1 MKAPRSHQVSQWGK
15 ELAFLILGFMIGV
28 LIFLYTHGHT
38 LDKIL
43 LENRRLAL
51 EVIKLQDEVA
61 YWQKRAEELDKQS
74 QRELTVNQIEI
85 EIVNE
90 KEIDGFAATDIMEQ
104 LREELKYLIEENY
117 TVQAVGETAETLA
130 KFVDGKIITFEDES
144 QYRLHLLTLI
154 IYSKITLK
162 IHVQKIN

>member
-1 MKAPRSHQVSQWGK
+1 MKAPQSHQVYKWGK
-15 ELAFLILGFMIGV
+15 ELAFFIFGFLAGV

-61 YWQKRAEELDKQS
+61 YLQKRAEDLDKQS
-74 QRELTVNQIEI
+74 QKELSINQVDIH
-85 EIVNE
+85 IVNE
-90 KEIDGFAATDIMEQ
+90 KEIDGFAAADIIEQ
-104 LREELKYLIEENY
+104 LREELKYLLEENY

-130 KFVDGKIITFEDES
+130 KLVDGKTITFEDNS
-144 QYRLHLLTLI
+144 QYRIRLLTLI
-154 IYSKITLK
+154 IYSKLTLK
-162 IHVQKIN
+162 IHVQKTN